1 MTSGGFDPKVDQ
13 RGTSILGGINNS
25 NLVAGAGKF
34 ANFDDAKTMSQAD
47 GIQGVQE
54 RNMFLG
60 EIMGS

>member
-1 MTSGGFDPKVDQ
+1 MTSGGFDPKADQ
-13 RGTSILGGINNS
+13 RGASILGGMNNS
-25 NLVAGAGKF
+25 NLAGAGRF